1 VRDWL
6 PWLGFLLLCP
16 LVLYILLG
24 GLKYGMD
31 RQQEKV
37 DACVERGGWM
47 DPRNNVCVKRIEVP

>member
-1 VRDWL
+1 L